1 MPRPGTELET
11 LPRGM
16 DSRDSRDVLA
26 QEREERRRWGVPDK
40 DGRIRSMH
48 GVRTRAAFRPLL
60 PDAPRGVVSR
70 EAAEIYV
77 AQIQR
82 VLDMDCWTRQEQS
95 YLYSLRKKW
104 RARARGEDTRF
115 ILRGCLPPSRGM
127 YTPADCARDIH
138 ALLESAMMP
147 KRQSMTERMAK
158 ARSRRAF

>member
-1 MPRPGTELET
+1 MNREE
-11 LPRGM
+11 
-16 DSRDSRDVLA
+16 SRIA
-26 QEREERRRWGVPDK
+26 EGQEREERRRWGVKDK
-40 DGRIRSMH
+40 DGKVRTMY

-70 EAAEIYV
+70 EAAELYV

-115 ILRGCLPPSRGM
+115 ILRGCLPPQRGM

-138 ALLESAMMP
+138 ALLASATMP
-147 KRQSMTERMAK
+147 KRRSMTERLAK
-158 ARSRRAF
+158 ARSHRAF

>member
-1 MPRPGTELET
+1 
-11 LPRGM
+11 M
-16 DSRDSRDVLA
+16 DSRDSRQVLA
-26 QEREERRRWGVPDK
+26 QEQTERERWGTRDK
-40 DGRIRSMH
+40 DGKIRTMY

-115 ILRGCLPPSRGM
+115 LLRGCLPPSRGM

-138 ALLESAMMP
+138 ALLESATLP
-147 KRQSMTERMAK
+147 RRTSMTERMAK
-158 ARSRRAF
+158 AGARSRRAF